1 MLPIIEKRLEN
12 RRVNCREILGS
23 CNHPHCKFSLFAL
36 CSSPPSLPCIIPRC
50 KPVLRLYVAFC
61 LLSMEKESHYFSGFK
76 MAHSGSYSVSHS
88 AHFSAQVSCYTPIFC
103 ITRKDPKFRRFF
115 QFFRKSK
122 RAVLSHFVTLSHVKS
137 VTFCDM
143 EQGRKRATECHYF
156 PENLIFPDSAKI
168 PFPYHQLP
176 HTMDFSRVGGVNL
189 SISKHSISKFFYIV
203 RFSHI

>member
-1 MLPIIEKRLEN
+1 MKIGELTAE
-12 RRVNCREILGS
+12 
-23 CNHPHCKFSLFAL
+23 KFSAVATILTVNSL
-36 CSSPPSLPCIIPRC
+36 CSLSVRRPPRC
-50 KPVLRLYVAFC
+50 LASFHAVS
-61 LLSMEKESHYFSGFK
+61 LSYACMWRFACSAWKRESHYFSGFK